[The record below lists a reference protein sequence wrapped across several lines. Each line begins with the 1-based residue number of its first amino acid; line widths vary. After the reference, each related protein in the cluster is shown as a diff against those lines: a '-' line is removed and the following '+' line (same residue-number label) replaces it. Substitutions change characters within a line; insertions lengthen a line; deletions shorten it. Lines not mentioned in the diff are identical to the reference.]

1 MNNLESLKYIFN
13 TFTKDEDVN
22 VVATKDAPR
31 TDLKEKV
38 IYIPEKY
45 LNAEIDDINRQIL
58 LHLLFHER
66 AHILYT
72 PVSYQVKLANKCS
85 SALRFAVNVLEDIKV
100 DTKTLGER
108 ELKNTNL
115 AEIRHFAVQKV
126 IEENL
131 EDFKRNPLFINVLL
145 HLYLHYCYPDIAFD
159 YQAKEIAHK
168 VVKKFGKAIDFLRFK
183 KLSID
188 KEIELAHDILGFL
201 EIEIPKE
208 RKKKSKE
215 AVSNSNISESQLF
228 TEEEKED
235 LRKIAA
241 VVKEEGN
248 RRQDPSKNLQIR
260 THINQYKL
268 LLNRLLRE
276 DFKDKLI
283 SRNEFE
289 KAFNIKFNEKLFN
302 LYKLLE
308 MGSYSEIEEIREKA
322 KKLRYKVASITRTM
336 VNGNVGFEDITN
348 FFRTIYD
355 YRNLKLTKRNEEN
368 IEKIKIIPKEV
379 RQKIENG
386 IHLTNELE
394 NWFTKDI
401 TNLFEAE
408 TIEVE
413 EKKIYLFVD
422 VSSSMTSEQIKWAI
436 ITVKAFKKNADLD
449 NFELYKFNTKVYKWN
464 KKGNVEEFFKEIG
477 GGTSYSQV
485 EKEISKLNDGSD
497 EKLFIILTDMH
508 FYPFELE
515 RIDKMIGYNQ
525 NIIFLLI
532 RKKLAL
538 DRVERMCIPRLKR
551 YFKKYLSP
559 TFDAYVKNLN
569 EILNIYLRT

>member
-1 MNNLESLKYIFN
+1 MNNLESLRYIFN
-13 TFTKDEDVN
+13 TFTKNEDVN
-22 VVATKDAPR
+22 IIATKDTPK
-31 TDLKEKV
+31 TDLKERI

-45 LNAEIDDINRQIL
+45 LNAEIDDANRQIL

-72 PVSYQVKLANKCS
+72 PVSYQMKLANKCS
-85 SALRFAVNVLEDIKV
+85 SALKFTVNVLEDIKV
-100 DTKTLGER
+100 DTKTLMEK
-108 ELKNTNL
+108 ELKDTNL
-115 AEIRHFAVQKV
+115 AKIRYFATRKV
-126 IEENL
+126 IEDNL
-131 EDFKRNPLFINVLL
+131 EAFKKNPLYINVLL
-145 HLYLHYCYPDIAFD
+145 HLYLYYCYPDISFD
-159 YQAKEIAHK
+159 NQAKPIAYEI
-168 VVKKFGKAIDFLRFK
+168 VKKFGKAINSLRFK
-183 KLSID
+183 KMSID

-201 EIEIPKE
+201 EIKIPKE

-215 AVSNSNISESQLF
+215 IVTNTDINKSQLF

-235 LRKIAA
+235 LKEIAA
-241 VVKEEGN
+241 AVKAEMDEK
-248 RRQDPSKNLQIR
+248 QDPSKNLQIR
-260 THINQYKL
+260 TQINQYKV
-268 LLNRLLRE
+268 LLNRLLE
-276 DFKDKLI
+276 QNLEDKLI
-283 SRNEFE
+283 SKNEFE
-289 KAFNIKFNEKLFN
+289 RAFNIKISEQLLD

-308 MGSYSEIEEIREKA
+308 IRSYSKFEDIRKKA
-322 KKLRYKVASITRTM
+322 NKLKYKLASVNRTM

-348 FFRTIYD
+348 LFRTIYD
-355 YRNLKLTKRNEEN
+355 YRNLRLTKKNEES

-379 RQKIENG
+379 RQKLENG

-401 TNLFEAE
+401 TNLFEME
-408 TIEVE
+408 IIEAE

-422 VSSSMTSEQIKWAI
+422 ISSSMTPEQIKWAI

-449 NFELYKFNTKVYKWN
+449 NFELYKFNTRVYKWN
-464 KKGNVEEFFKEIG
+464 KKGDVEEFFKDVG
-477 GGTSYSQV
+477 GGTSYSKV
-485 EKEISKLNDGSD
+485 EQEINRLNDSD

-508 FYPFELE
+508 FYPYELE

-538 DRVERMCIPRLKR
+538 DQVGKIHIPRLMR